1 MVYEKKKKL
10 VKTDGR
16 PSEHQCPMPGK
27 MTPATVS
34 PSSPPREVICPRKS
48 SMPQSST
55 DSPYSYPI
63 IEEPIT
69 ATPPFIPWEQHGRRH
84 DQRLRTI
91 GMLLLS
97 AVTVSVL
104 LVVFTLLLT
113 GPHTARITREP
124 CWTLSCRRYVDLLEA
139 SMDTTLDPCQDF
151 HAFVCSR
158 WKPEAGGR
166 TFLEDAM
173 LAVQNVVI
181 ERATAAKIPAKDQ
194 NRSQKATMLYQSCL
208 AKGVHGTGSFR
219 AFLDIVMGS
228 PWPDINTSTDPLGV
242 LLDLSFQ
249 WRCPVFFY
257 AFYAQQ
263 ASDERELSFL
273 DSSAG
278 LDFPA
283 LFTEYRSRGDHDR
296 YICELHAALNKGA
309 DQTDGER
316 DSPNRTRW
324 CRALARFQRDA
335 LSELEPHSRQSRRT
349 SYTSVYEFAAEATP
363 DVSGDRW
370 MRVVAAHARQ
380 GERVMS
386 TTPVE
391 VEKPA
396 YLKALTRIIGEKPR
410 EEVLSFIGLT
420 IVQVIGR
427 FASADLA
434 KIIYN
439 AASVAGRKRQ
449 RIFCYQLADAA
460 VPAALTNAYL
470 FEKHRVSKARDV
482 AGVVVA
488 SSKDRLRSAGWLTAR
503 SRVEVT
509 KKIAEAPLVF
519 EGMQREAEAM
529 DEEFPMMS
537 TFFLENSKNLPN
549 DIWVRFRRPHTDELG
564 RTNVGWIG
572 SPWRQVGFQHGPFRL
587 VVPDVYMSERVFPDA
602 AYESINYGTVGSIV
616 ARQVASALD
625 LAGRK
630 VDSDMLTRIERSTQ
644 ERTIECLVGEFE
656 RRYNATRLTSE
667 ADKSALYVAWASLAP
682 LMDAQLS
689 NIGLPEFS
697 TSLKLYSAQ
706 QLLFIT
712 LCFIGCSRESDS
724 DVGATGFS
732 AASWCNFPLSLF
744 KPFADSFECPAES
757 PMRSVNSCE
766 EQ

>member
-1 MVYEKKKKL
+1 
-10 VKTDGR
+10 
-16 PSEHQCPMPGK
+16 
-27 MTPATVS
+27 MTPVTVP
-34 PSSPPREVICPRKS
+34 PSSSPRDVICPRKS
-48 SMPQSST
+48 SMPKIST
-55 DSPYSYPI
+55 DSAYSYPS
-63 IEEPIT
+63 IEEPLT
-69 ATPPFIPWEQHGRRH
+69 ATPPFIPWEQHSRRH

-97 AVTVSVL
+97 AVTVIAL

-113 GPHTARITREP
+113 GPRTARSTREP

-181 ERATAAKIPAKDQ
+181 ERATVAKIPAKYQ

-257 AFYAQQ
+257 AFYAQH

-278 LDFPA
+278 LDFPG

-296 YICELHAALNKGA
+296 YICELHAALNNGA
-309 DQTDGER
+309 DRTDGEI

-335 LSELEPHSRQSRRT
+335 LSELEPHSRESRRT
-349 SYTSVYEFAAEATP
+349 YYASLYEFATEATP
-363 DVSGDRW
+363 DVAGDRW

-434 KIIYN
+434 TIIYN

-449 RIFCYQLADAA
+449 RMFCYQLADAA
-460 VPAALTNAYL
+460 VPSALSNAYL
-470 FEKHRVSKARDV
+470 FEKHRVSKAREIAD
-482 AGVVVA
+482 VVVA

-529 DEEFPMMS
+529 GEEFPMMS

-549 DIWVRFRRPHTDELG
+549 DIWVRFRRPHTDG
-564 RTNVGWIG
+564 ADTTNVERIG
-572 SPWRQVGFQHGPFRL
+572 SPWRQVTSQHGHFRL
-587 VVPDVYMSERVFPDA
+587 VIPDVYMSERVFPDA
-602 AYESINYGTVGSIV
+602 AYESISYGTVGSLV

-625 LAGRK
+625 LEGRK
-630 VDSDMLTRIERSTQ
+630 VDSDGLRRDMLTHAERSTQ
-644 ERTIECLVGEFE
+644 ERTIECLVGELE

-682 LMDAQLS
+682 LMDARLS

-697 TSLKLYSAQ
+697 TSLKLYSPQ
-706 QLLFIT
+706 QLLFIA
-712 LCFIGCSRESDS
+712 LCFIGCSREPDS
-724 DVGATGFS
+724 DVSATGFS

-757 PMRSVNSCE
+757 PMRSVHACE
-766 EQ
+766 E

>member
-1 MVYEKKKKL
+1 M
-10 VKTDGR
+10 DGR
-16 PSEHQCPMPGK
+16 PSELQPSMPGK
-27 MTPATVS
+27 MTPATIP
-34 PSSPPREVICPRKS
+34 PSSSPRDVICLRKS
-48 SMPQSST
+48 SMPQISI
-55 DSPYSYPI
+55 DSPYSYPSI
-63 IEEPIT
+63 QERIT
-69 ATPPFIPWEQHGRRH
+69 ATPQFFPWKQHSRRH

-91 GMLLLS
+91 CMLLLS
-97 AVTVSVL
+97 AATVIVL

-113 GPHTARITREP
+113 GPRTGRSTREP

-181 ERATAAKIPAKDQ
+181 ERATAAEIPAKDQ

-208 AKGVHGTGSFR
+208 AKGVHGTGSFK
-219 AFLDIVMGS
+219 AFLDIVMAS
-228 PWPDINTSTDPLGV
+228 PWPDINTSIDPLGV

-257 AFYAQQ
+257 AFYAQR

-283 LFTEYRSRGDHDR
+283 LFTEHRSRGDHDR
-296 YICELHAALNKGA
+296 YICELQAALNNGA
-309 DQTDGER
+309 DQTDVER

-335 LSELEPHSRQSRRT
+335 FGELEPHSRQSRRT

-370 MRVVAAHARQ
+370 MRVMAARARQ
-380 GERVMS
+380 GERVLS

-420 IVQVIGR
+420 IIQVIGR

-434 KIIYN
+434 TIVHN
-439 AASVAGRKRQ
+439 AATVAGRKRQ
-449 RIFCYQLADAA
+449 RTFCYQLADAA
-460 VPAALTNAYL
+460 VPAALSNAYL
-470 FEKHRVSKARDV
+470 FEKHRVSKAREV
-482 AGVVVA
+482 AGVVVT
-488 SSKDRLRSAGWLTAR
+488 SSKDRLRSAGWLTPR

-519 EGMQREAEAM
+519 EGMQREAEAVG
-529 DEEFPMMS
+529 EEFPVMS
-537 TFFLENSKNLPN
+537 PFFLENSKNLPN
-549 DIWVRFRRPHTDELG
+549 DVWVRFRRRPHTGEVG
-564 RTNVGWIG
+564 RTDVERSG
-572 SPWRQVGFQHGPFRL
+572 SPWRQVGSQHGPFRL

-602 AYESINYGTVGSIV
+602 AYESINYGTVGSLV
-616 ARQVASALD
+616 ARQVTSALD
-625 LAGRK
+625 LAGQK
-630 VDSDMLTRIERSTQ
+630 VDSDMLTRTERSAQ

-656 RRYNATRLTSE
+656 RRYNATRLMSE

-689 NIGLPEFS
+689 SIGLPEFS
-697 TSLKLYSAQ
+697 TSLKLYSPE
-706 QLLFIT
+706 QLLFIA

-724 DVGATGFS
+724 EVSATGFS

-757 PMRSVNSCE
+757 PMRSVHSCE